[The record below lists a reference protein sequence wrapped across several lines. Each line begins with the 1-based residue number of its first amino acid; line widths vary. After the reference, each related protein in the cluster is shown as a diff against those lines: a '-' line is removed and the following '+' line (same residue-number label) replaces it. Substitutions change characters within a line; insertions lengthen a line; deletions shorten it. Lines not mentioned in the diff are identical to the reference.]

1 MQSPLVETNSLSPD
15 EIPEEDT
22 ENEDEGVFTSN
33 EARDMMAILDRV
45 EASVGA
51 LRTHLV
57 EQDSLPASKRK
68 RIPKWITKNLLLLTL
83 VWQVACVVALTV
95 VELVDHVPDKKLV
108 KDKTYIVG
116 VVVLAIFQGLNL
128 LLVVFTSVK
137 LAKQI
142 IHHTASSL
150 FLMQSYVSTLLLFA
164 GFYTLIFRLD
174 KKSFTGVTE
183 TSSTDDEEKS
193 VLIIELF
200 LLMIYF
206 SASNATLCGSS
217 EVHPDIWYSLI
228 FVILQMVLSF
238 AYFASIL
245 SEATSHHRRPQERSA
260 RRRRTR
266 GNSMRVRG
274 SLGGSFI
281 SSMSAAPLTSRQD
294 NAYGSTTGT
303 PRHVSIQ

>member
-174 KKSFTGVTE
+174 VSVVRIYVEVLTLHVFRKSLSLESRKQVVQTMKKSP
-183 TSSTDDEEKS
+183 
-193 VLIIELF
+193 
-200 LLMIYF
+200 
-206 SASNATLCGSS
+206 C
-217 EVHPDIWYSLI
+217 
-228 FVILQMVLSF
+228 
-238 AYFASIL
+238 
-245 SEATSHHRRPQERSA
+245 
-260 RRRRTR
+260 
-266 GNSMRVRG
+266 
-274 SLGGSFI
+274 
-281 SSMSAAPLTSRQD
+281 
-294 NAYGSTTGT
+294 
-303 PRHVSIQ
+303 